1 VHYKVGRNNIRDW
14 KKKEKELRS
23 CAEASLLSAPKKR
36 LPGAGRHLHN
46 QQFDDELIEWCHQR
60 RKKKM
65 RVTRRIIQQ
74 QALKMSLKIDETEF
88 DDEVEFKVLIL
99 LKFFN

>member
-60 RKKKM
+60 RKKKCESL
-65 RVTRRIIQQ
+65 V
-74 QALKMSLKIDETEF
+74 ALYNNK
-88 DDEVEFKVLIL
+88 L
-99 LKFFN
+99 LK